1 MQKSIP
7 IDEVKEILNRLSNVG
22 NLRDILEFAREF
34 GNYTYSDEEGFDF
47 CVDEYMADSEWE
59 VGIKFKQYNLFFKFG
74 SLIISKACLNFYAE
88 LEKTLID
95 SVKTEAEVEA
105 VKALV
110 DKFRVGRMKKSIIEQ
125 NQRITPLY
133 TIK

>member
-7 IDEVKEILNRLSNVG
+7 IDEVKEILNRLFNVG

-59 VGIKFKQYNLFFKFG
+59 VGIKFKQHNLFFKFG
-74 SLIISKACLNFYAE
+74 GLIISKACLNFYAE

-95 SVKTEAEVEA
+95 SVKTEEEVED

>member
-7 IDEVKEILNRLSNVG
+7 IDEVKEILNRLFNVG

-59 VGIKFKQYNLFFKFG
+59 VGIKFKQHNLFFKFG
-74 SLIISKACLNFYAE
+74 DLIISNACLNFYVE

-95 SVKTEAEVEA
+95 SVKTEEEVED